1 MRHQK
6 RTIKLG
12 RTSSHRDALLA
23 SLVCAL
29 IRRKRIRTTL
39 QKAKAARIT
48 AEKMVTLG
56 KKGTLAA
63 RRQAIS
69 KLRDTECAALLFAE
83 IAPSFKD
90 RQGGYTRI
98 IKLGQRPG
106 DNSQVAILEWVM
118 EHSVQATK
126 KKKSAAKK
134 EAEAPEKAPEKKAP
148 AKKKAASKAKKEETS
163 EKAPARKKTSRKKKE
178 E

>member
-1 MRHQK
+1 MRHLK

-23 SLVCAL
+23 SLTCAL
-29 IRRKRIRTTL
+29 IRRKRIQTTL

-56 KKGTLAA
+56 KKETLAA
-63 RRQAIS
+63 RRQAMA
-69 KLRDTECAALLFAE
+69 KLHDPEAVSLLFAE
-83 IAPSFKD
+83 IAPMFKD

-106 DNSQVAILEWVM
+106 DNSQVAIIEWVM
-118 EHSVQATK
+118 EHSVAAK
-126 KKKSAAKK
+126 KVKKSAAAKK
-134 EAEAPEKAPEKKAP
+134 DAAAEKAPEKKEPKKKAEKKPEKKADASEEAP
-148 AKKKAASKAKKEETS
+148 AKKKTA
-163 EKAPARKKTSRKKKE
+163 RKKKE

>member
-1 MRHQK
+1 MRHLK

-12 RTSSHRDALLA
+12 RTSAHRDALLA

-29 IRRKRIRTTL
+29 IRRKRIKTTL
-39 QKAKAARIT
+39 EKAKAARIT

-56 KKGTLAA
+56 KKETLAA
-63 RRQAIS
+63 RRRALS
-69 KLRDTECAALLFAE
+69 KLHDKEAVSLLFSE
-83 IAPSFKD
+83 IAPMFRE

-118 EHSVQATK
+118 EHSVAAK
-126 KKKSAAKK
+126 KVKKSAARK
-134 EAEAPEKAPEKKAP
+134 EAGAEKAPEKKEP
-148 AKKKAASKAKKEETS
+148 KKKT
-163 EKAPARKKTSRKKKE
+163 EKAEASEEAPEKKKSGRKKKE
-178 E
+178 D